1 MRLFILILLYLIP
14 HFSSGNSI
22 HQERSALWVVRYALT
37 TKSDIDKVIAT
48 AIELH
53 ISDIFVQV
61 RALGETYYSSDLES
75 QSSQIAKDFDPLQY
89 FIDRSR
95 TTGIRI
101 HAWVNMFY
109 SWSGVQFPENASH
122 IINRRSNYILRNDRF
137 PDYKSLRS
145 MGYEGYFLDPKV
157 SVIQKDLLNI
167 LKELSIRYDISGI
180 HLDYYRYPG
189 LAYSFT
195 PASRTI
201 YMLDEIY
208 DPWSIY
214 RSANKYSNERGFQ
227 VFLYADKKYR
237 ESLVKTLSEY
247 LKNISKTIK
256 KINQSIEISVAV
268 KPDPV
273 QAKHRFFQDWVSWV
287 QKKWC
292 DFVVIMNYRTD
303 WTEFDQILKQVQNKK
318 VEKQV
323 MVGIST
329 YNQNA
334 RAVLRRLNT
343 TRLRGFAGFSLFSY
357 NYLNENK
364 SYMRELQVKLSAG
377 GTNGS

>member
-1 MRLFILILLYLIP
+1 MRLFIIVLLYLIP

-37 TKSDIDKVIAT
+37 TKSSIDKVVAT
-48 AIELH
+48 AIELQ

-61 RALGETYYSSDLES
+61 RALGQTYYSSNLES
-75 QSSQIAKDFDPLQY
+75 QSSKIARNFDPLKY
-89 FIDRSR
+89 IIDRSGN
-95 TTGIRI
+95 TGIRI

-109 SWSGVQFPENASH
+109 SWSGVQFPENANH
-122 IINRRSNYILRNDRF
+122 IINRRSDYILRNDRF
-137 PDYKSLRS
+137 PDYKSLRA

-157 SVIQKDLLNI
+157 PVIQKDLLNI
-167 LKELSIRYDISGI
+167 LKELAKRYDISGI

-201 YMLDEIY
+201 FMLDEIY

-214 RSANKYSNERGFQ
+214 RSADKYSHERGFQ
-227 VFLYADKKYR
+227 VFINADKKYR
-237 ESLVKTLSEY
+237 KSLIETLSDY
-247 LKNISKTIK
+247 LKYISKTIK
-256 KINQSIEISVAV
+256 KINSNIEISVAV

-273 QAKHRFFQDWVSWV
+273 QAKHRFFQDWVNWV
-287 QKKWC
+287 QNKVC

-303 WTEFDQILKQVQNKK
+303 WNEFDQILKQIQNKK
-318 VEKQV
+318 IEKKV

-329 YNQNA
+329 YNQNTN
-334 RAVLRRLNT
+334 AVLRRLNT
-343 TRLRGFAGFSLFSY
+343 ARLYGFAGFSLFSY
-357 NYLNENK
+357 NYLNDNK
-364 SYMRELQVKLSAG
+364 RYLLEITMNLSTGEL
-377 GTNGS
+377 NGS

>member
-1 MRLFILILLYLIP
+1 MRLFILVLLYLIP

-37 TKSDIDKVIAT
+37 TKSSIDKVIAT
-48 AIELH
+48 AIELQ

-61 RALGETYYSSDLES
+61 RALGETYYSSNLES
-75 QSSQIAKDFDPLQY
+75 QSSRVAYNFDPLKY

-95 TTGIRI
+95 NTGIRI

-109 SWSGVQFPENASH
+109 SWSGVQFPKNANH
-122 IINRRSNYILRNDRF
+122 IINKRSDYILRNDRF
-137 PDYKSLRS
+137 PDYKSLRAR
-145 MGYEGYFLDPKV
+145 GYEGYFLDPKV
-157 SVIQKDLLNI
+157 PVIQKDLLNI
-167 LKELSIRYDISGI
+167 LKELARGYDISGI

-214 RSANKYSNERGFQ
+214 RSANKYSYERGYQ
-227 VFLYADKKYR
+227 VFITADKQYR
-237 ESLVKTLSEY
+237 NSLVETLSNY
-247 LKNISKTIK
+247 LKYISASIK
-256 KINQSIEISVAV
+256 KINSKIEISVAV

-273 QAKHRFFQDWVSWV
+273 QAKHRFFQDWSNWI
-287 QKKWC
+287 QDKIC

-303 WTEFDQILKQVQNKK
+303 WNEFDQILKQIQNKK
-318 VEKQV
+318 IENKV

-329 YNQNA
+329 YNQSMN
-334 RAVLRRLNT
+334 AVLRRLT
-343 TRLRGFAGFSLFSY
+343 SSRIYGFAGFSLFSY
-357 NYLNENK
+357 NYLNDNK
-364 SYMRELQVKLSAG
+364 SYLRELKLKLSTG
-377 GTNGS
+377 ELDGS